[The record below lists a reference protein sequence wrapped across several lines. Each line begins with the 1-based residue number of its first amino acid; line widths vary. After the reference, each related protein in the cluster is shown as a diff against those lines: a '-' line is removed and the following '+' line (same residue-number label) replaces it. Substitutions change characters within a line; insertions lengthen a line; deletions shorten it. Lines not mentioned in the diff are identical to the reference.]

1 MSAIREWATVI
12 CMAALAA
19 SILQYLSPSGGMERM
34 LRFVLGAFLLC
45 GILLP
50 FGKGLPD
57 LEFDIQASA
66 SVSQDGQQFKD
77 AVDRQ
82 FYEAA
87 KNGITSVVA
96 GDLYKMGIKCENVD
110 LMMDTN
116 EDNSIVINKVAVTL
130 PAEFA
135 NRCAE
140 AEAGLEKV
148 LGLKTEVTAYGG

>member
-1 MSAIREWATVI
+1 MSTIREWATVI

-19 SILQYLSPSGGMERM
+19 SVLQYLSPGGGMERM

-45 GILLP
+45 GILSP
-50 FGKGLPD
+50 FGKGMPV
-57 LEFDIQASA
+57 LEFDLPASA
-66 SVSQDGQQFKD
+66 SVAQDGQQFKD

-87 KNGITSVVA
+87 RNGISSVVA
-96 GDLYKMGIKCENVD
+96 GELYKMGIKCENVD

-116 EDNSIVINKVAVTL
+116 EDSSIVINKVAVTL
-130 PAEFA
+130 PAEYA